1 MRNDMKCVR
10 FVAFLNL
17 AGTESKPTCAQAT
30 HVHTRTRTQTNTY
43 TGIHTHSYSRT
54 WSSSHTFINSLL
66 VASDFH

>member
-1 MRNDMKCVR
+1 MKCVR

-43 TGIHTHSYSRT
+43 TGIHTHTVIVAPGAART
-54 WSSSHTFINSLL
+54 PSLIR
-66 VASDFH
+66 FW